1 MVACIKYLNKTM
13 RPILIITFLLLTLQI
28 FGQKH
33 KQILQFN
40 KADYPISK
48 YVNLSDT
55 SYLSQIKIVFT
66 MSHPIKNS
74 DANFSCRSWL
84 TILKNNK
91 VLTTKFYDIEAVGG
105 CAGLYKPTIQ
115 PCKNYFILS
124 KFGDYAGQ
132 TLIIDT
138 NGKLT
143 ILIGGSFSISTDK
156 HYLFATYDSDVSG
169 ITIYDLKN
177 KKIILSKESNGE
189 ERFNEFY
196 FEDGTYLVS
205 MEQNSSSKE
214 MSVGL
219 LDIKN
224 KKLTMVKKPNSFL
237 KNKHKLK
244 MYNEVQSL
252 SRCNCGQ

>member
-1 MVACIKYLNKTM
+1 M
-13 RPILIITFLLLTLQI
+13 RPIFIIPFLLLALQSL
-28 FGQKH
+28 GQRN

-40 KADYPISK
+40 KADYPVSK
-48 YVNLSDT
+48 FVNISDT
-55 SYLSQIKIVFT
+55 SYLGQVKIIVT
-66 MSHPIKNS
+66 MSHPIQNS
-74 DANFSCRSWL
+74 DVNFSCRSWL

-91 VLTTKFYDIEAVGG
+91 VTTRKFYDIEAVGG

-132 TLIIDT
+132 TLIVDT

-143 ILIGGSFSISTDK
+143 ILIGGAFSISTDK

-177 KKIILSKESNGE
+177 KKIILSKESMGE
-189 ERFNEFY
+189 ERFNAFY
-196 FEDGTYLVS
+196 FEDGTYFVS
-205 MEQNSSSKE
+205 MEHNDTSKE
-214 MSVGL
+214 ISVGI
-219 LDIKN
+219 LDVKN
-224 KKLTMVKKPNSFL
+224 KKITMVKKPNSFL
-237 KNKHKLK
+237 KNKLKLK

-252 SRCNCGQ
+252 AKCNCGQ

>member
-1 MVACIKYLNKTM
+1 M
-13 RPILIITFLLLTLQI
+13 RQILSITFLLLTIQS
-28 FGQKH
+28 FGQKN
-33 KQILQFN
+33 KQNLQFN
-40 KADYPISK
+40 KTYYPASK
-48 YVNLSDT
+48 FVNIADT
-55 SYLSQIKIVFT
+55 SYLGQVKIIAN

-84 TILKNNK
+84 AILKNNK
-91 VLTTKFYDIEAVGG
+91 VITRKFYDIEAVGG

-132 TLIIDT
+132 TLIVDT

-143 ILIGGSFSISTDK
+143 ILTGGAFSISTDK

-177 KKIILSKESNGE
+177 KKIILSKESSGE

-196 FEDGTYLVS
+196 FEDGTYFVS
-205 MEQNSSSKE
+205 MEHNDTSKE
-214 MSVGL
+214 MSVGK

-224 KKLTMVKKPNSFL
+224 KKITVVKKPNSFL
-237 KNKHKLK
+237 KNKLKLK

-252 SRCNCGQ
+252 AKCNCGQ